1 MFPEQVSPSCLGVF
15 AHTIPLSCN
24 ISHTLQEPFPMTWY
38 SSFKLYFQPTMP
50 NFVIYLPYL
59 LTSFFL
65 NKYSANISYRT
76 LCWVNF
82 IGMDQ
87 LISLY
92 ISSLQCSTCSACAG
106 KGFVTLARGNQLIA
120 LYYYF
125 LVAACIGLMCYL
137 SSQTWEWTQ
146 AAAMTVSSPNH

>member
-1 MFPEQVSPSCLGVF
+1 MFLLTLYRSVATFLTHCTNHSPWLDIHPLMNIK
-15 AHTIPLSCN
+15 AHPL
-24 ISHTLQEPFPMTWY
+24 
-38 SSFKLYFQPTMP
+38 KLYFQPTMP